1 MYSFSKIQ
9 ITEEHIR
16 AIMRRH
22 FSSNPPLKKYTEL
35 KEGLYNAAALLEL
48 EDGSK
53 YVLKA
58 APPPEVQVL
67 RYEKDLMKAEVES
80 MRLVRQRTTVPVAE
94 IFCYDTA
101 HDILPSDFFVM
112 QYLPG
117 IPFHQIRSSLPPESQ
132 EKIEYEMG
140 RMTRE
145 ISEITN
151 PSFGYWACPQAEGVS
166 WKECFSSMVQG
177 ILQDGL
183 DVDVQ
188 LPESY
193 EEIFNRM
200 QAIFDSL
207 EEISTPR
214 LVHWD
219 LWDGNVLIDPDS
231 HQINGLID
239 FERVLWAD
247 PLIEVVFSN
256 LNPDSPAAQGFG
268 GNVLRTEPERRR
280 RLLYNTY
287 LYLIMVIE
295 VYYRRYE
302 NDWQINWA
310 TERLKEHLVY
320 LQEAGARNN

>member
-9 ITEEHIR
+9 ITEDHIG
-16 AIMRRH
+16 AIVRRH
-22 FSSNPPLKKYTEL
+22 FGSNHLLKNTTEL
-35 KEGLYNAAALLEL
+35 KEGLYNAAVLLEL
-48 EDGSK
+48 ENGSK
-53 YVLKA
+53 FVLKA

-80 MRLVRQRTTVPVAE
+80 MRLVRQHTSIPVAE

-112 QYLPG
+112 SFLPG
-117 IPFHQIRSSLPPESQ
+117 TPFHQIRSSLPNESQ
-132 EKIEYEMG
+132 EKIERDMG

-145 ISEITN
+145 ISEITSH
-151 PSFGYWACPQAEGVS
+151 SFGYWAQPQTEGVS
-166 WKECFSSMVQG
+166 WRDCFASMVQG
-177 ILQDGL
+177 VLQDGL
-183 DVDVQ
+183 DIQVQ

-193 EEIFNRM
+193 EEIYRRM

-207 EEISTPR
+207 DEVTTPR

-219 LWDGNVLIDPDS
+219 LWDGNVLIDPKS
-231 HQINGLID
+231 HQITGLID

-247 PLIEVVFSN
+247 PLIEVIFSN
-256 LNPDSPAAQGFG
+256 LNPDSPAAQGYG
-268 GNVLRTEPERRR
+268 GKVLCTENERRR

-287 LYLIMVIE
+287 LFLIMVIE
-295 VYYRRYE
+295 TFYRRYE